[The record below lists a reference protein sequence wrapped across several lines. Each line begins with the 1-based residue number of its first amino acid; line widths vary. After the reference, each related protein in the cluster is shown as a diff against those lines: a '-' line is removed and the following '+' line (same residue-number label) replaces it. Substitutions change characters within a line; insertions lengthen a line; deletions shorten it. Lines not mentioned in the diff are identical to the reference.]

1 MTFFNPWIIE
11 VGNNV
16 DLILVL
22 MAEKT
27 AYYPHRDNDEVGP
40 RFSSKVLSII
50 PQK

>member
-16 DLILVL
+16 DVICFLV
-22 MAEKT
+22 AEKT